1 MERVQL
7 PARGE
12 LAMRWVLTSDGL
24 RMFWSKQTF
33 EVALAPVDAIE
44 EARPESEQ
52 AA

>member
-1 MERVQL
+1 
-7 PARGE
+7 
-12 LAMRWVLTSDGL
+12 
-24 RMFWSKQTF
+24 MFWSKQTF